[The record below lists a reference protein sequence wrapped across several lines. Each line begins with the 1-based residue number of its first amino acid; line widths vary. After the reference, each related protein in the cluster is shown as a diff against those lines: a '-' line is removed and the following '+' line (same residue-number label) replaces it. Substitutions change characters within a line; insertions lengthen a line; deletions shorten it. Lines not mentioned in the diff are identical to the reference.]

1 MTSRL
6 ADDDRDPAAPI
17 LDYLRDHLTG
27 YPFRLD
33 LDAAFVD
40 ELLDDFDELDVLE
53 QIKRLR
59 WYRDDA
65 PLDEH
70 SKPRLAIRRWLV
82 NAQRRSR

>member
-1 MTSRL
+1 MTIRF
-6 ADDDRDPAAPI
+6 DDDGLDPAAQI

-27 YPFRLD
+27 YPFRRD

-40 ELLDDFDELDVLE
+40 ELLDDFDDLDVLE

-59 WYRDDA
+59 WYRDDE

-82 NAQRRSR
+82 KAQRRTR